1 VELPISRGALDRLGK
16 RLVSPDGITDAD
28 AELFSQILRV
38 YDQAL
43 AAVCNQLRIR
53 HFRVTNR
60 LKTEGTLLDKLRREH
75 SLKLKDVHDL
85 AGARISIAGGRA
97 EQDDAVG
104 RITAAFAAGSK
115 PPQVRD
121 RRAKP
126 SSGYRAV
133 HVVVFLDGIPVEIQ
147 IRTELQHTWAQAYEL
162 MGDAWG
168 RDIRYGGEPLEPD
181 APAIS
186 GEPGPSRAAVVAAM
200 LSIAGVIDRFEMAE
214 AAGRADESTS
224 LAVERA
230 GLFML
235 LRSTIQLFRQ
245 PNQAADEAEAEV
257 SQ

>member
-1 VELPISRGALDRLGK
+1 VELPISRGALDRLGN

-28 AELFSQILRV
+28 AELFSQILSV
-38 YDQAL
+38 YDHTL
-43 AAVCNQLRIR
+43 AAVCNQLRTM
-53 HFRVTNR
+53 HFTVTDR

-75 SLKLKDVHDL
+75 SLKLKDVQDL
-85 AGARISIAGGRA
+85 AGARISVAGGRA

-104 RITAAFAAGSK
+104 RIAAAFVAGSK
-115 PPQVRD
+115 RPQVRD

-133 HVVVFLDGIPVEIQ
+133 HVVVYLDGIPVEIQ
-147 IRTELQHTWAQAYEL
+147 VRTELQHRWAQAYEL

-168 RDIRYGGEPLEPD
+168 RGIRYGGEPLEPD
-181 APAIS
+181 APAVS
-186 GEPGPSRAAVVAAM
+186 GEPGPSRTSVVTAM
-200 LSIAGVIDRFEMAE
+200 LSIAEVIDRFEVAE
-214 AAGRADESTS
+214 AARMSESAG
-224 LAVERA
+224 LAVEKA

-245 PNQAADEAEAEV
+245 PGQMADEMEAKV